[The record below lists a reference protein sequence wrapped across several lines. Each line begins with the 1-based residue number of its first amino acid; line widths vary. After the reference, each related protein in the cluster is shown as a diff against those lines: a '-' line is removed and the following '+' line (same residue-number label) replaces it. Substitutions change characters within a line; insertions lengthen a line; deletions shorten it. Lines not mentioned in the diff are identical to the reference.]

1 LIRAGQWFVGVILR
15 LRVAMAAATVGLLL
29 AAVASQSCLAQP
41 SQPRPAGAQPSFAE
55 PAADVGQVFDLV
67 EARLQLMRSVAAWKY
82 SRNVPVVDAAREQA
96 VLDATVA
103 SAQRLGIDAASAR
116 QLYSLQIRLARQV
129 QEHFIAAWTAA
140 GASNEPVRNLD
151 RELRPQLDELGER
164 LLRTIYAALPEFQR
178 SDFVTQYASW
188 AEVIRVP
195 GVEPGDVGEL
205 LEAMGQLRAA
215 PISVRSRVAAS
226 RILRIGTTGDYA
238 PFSLEHEGR
247 LSGADIEAAIALAAA
262 LGAQPRFIRTSW
274 STLMQDYAAGR
285 FDLGLGGISITPERA
300 ASAAFS
306 IPYHHGGKT
315 PIVRCGTQARFDTVA
330 AIDQPT
336 VRVVVNPGGTNE
348 RFARER
354 LAGARIIVHPD
365 NRTIFAEIAAGRA
378 DVMVTDDVE
387 VELQIRRDPRP
398 CRAFPGTFTE
408 SEKAILLPRDA
419 EFAAVVN
426 AWLQR
431 QLESGAATRRL
442 EAAFEQ

>member
-1 LIRAGQWFVGVILR
+1 VIRAGQRYIWAIAR
-15 LRVAMAAATVGLLL
+15 LRAATAAATVWLLL
-29 AAVASQSCLAQP
+29 AAAVSHSCLAQA
-41 SQPRPAGAQPSFAE
+41 SEARSAEAQPSFAE
-55 PAADVGQVFDLV
+55 AAADVGEVFDLIQ
-67 EARLQLMRSVAAWKY
+67 ARLELMRSVAAWKY
-82 SRNVPVVDAAREQA
+82 SHNVPVVDAAREQA

-116 QLYSLQIRLARQV
+116 QLFSVQIRLAREV

-140 GASNEPVRNLD
+140 GGSSEPIRDLD

-164 LLRTIYAALPEFQR
+164 LLRAIYAALPELQR
-178 SDFVTQYASW
+178 GDFVSRYASR
-188 AEVIRVP
+188 AQVISVP
-195 GVEPGDVGEL
+195 GIEPGDVREL
-205 LEAMGQLRAA
+205 LEALGKLRAA
-215 PISVRSRVAAS
+215 PVSVRSRISAS
-226 RILRIGTTGDYA
+226 GILRIGTTGDYA
-238 PFSLEHEGR
+238 PFSLEHENR
-247 LSGADIEAAIALAAA
+247 LSGADIETAIALAAA
-262 LGAQPRFIRTSW
+262 LGAQPRFIRTHW

-330 AIDQPT
+330 EIDQPT

-387 VELQIRRDPRP
+387 VELQIRRDPRL

-419 EFAAVVN
+419 ELTAAVN
-426 AWLQR
+426 AWLQG
-431 QLESGAATRRL
+431 QLESGAVARRL
-442 EAAFEQ
+442 EAAFAQ